1 MISRRELFMS
11 TLAASLAD
19 AAMAQPRSSKT
30 MTLSIHQNTS
40 RGAGYRKSLEGWAK
54 AGIRFVEITDVMLDE
69 FLKTDT
75 IAAARRV
82 ITDLGLTAVSSAA
95 VLPDIWIPGDARPAS
110 LETWKRRCEQ
120 FSTIGLE
127 KIYCPSITNRRVTA
141 DDFKAT
147 PGCIRETGDI
157 ARQFKLTAMIEFART
172 STHLS
177 TLRSSLSVIRE
188 AGHPNVR
195 PMLDFFHFWSG
206 MSKFEDLDLIRPG
219 EIAHVHF
226 QDILDTPREL
236 IDNNG
241 RVIPGDG
248 NAPIVAILRKLVDKQ
263 YSGPLSVELF
273 LMELQQGD
281 PFEVASRIKQKC
293 ETVMRKAGVL

>member
-1 MISRRELFMS
+1 MS
-11 TLAASLAD
+11 TLAVPLAD
-19 AAMAQPRSSKT
+19 AAMAQSKSSGK

-40 RGAGYRKSLEGWAK
+40 RAAGYRKSLDGWAR
-54 AGIRFVEITDVMLDE
+54 AGIKFVEVTDVMLDE
-69 FLKTDT
+69 FLKADT
-75 IAAARRV
+75 IAAAKRV
-82 ITDLGLTAVSSAA
+82 LTDLGLTPVSSAA
-95 VLPDIWIPGDARPAS
+95 VLPDIWIPGDARVAS

-120 FSTIGLE
+120 FATIGLD

-147 PGCIRETGDI
+147 PGCIREAGDI
-157 ARQFKLTAMIEFART
+157 AKQFNLTAMIEFART

-177 TLRSSLSVIRE
+177 TLRSTLTVIRE
-188 AGHPNVR
+188 AAHTNVR

-206 MSKFEDLDLIRPG
+206 MSKFEDLDMIRPG

-248 NAPIVAILRKLVDKQ
+248 NAPVVAILRKLVEKQ

-273 LMELQQGD
+273 LVELQQGD
-281 PFEVASRIKQKC
+281 PYEVASRIKQKC
-293 ETVMRKAGVL
+293 EVVMKKAGVM

>member
-1 MISRRELFMS
+1 
-11 TLAASLAD
+11 
-19 AAMAQPRSSKT
+19 
-30 MTLSIHQNTS
+30 
-40 RGAGYRKSLEGWAK
+40 
-54 AGIRFVEITDVMLDE
+54 
-69 FLKTDT
+69 
-75 IAAARRV
+75 V
-82 ITDLGLTAVSSAA
+82 ITDLGVTPVSSAA
-95 VLPDIWIPGDARPAS
+95 VLPDIWIPGDARAAS

-127 KIYCPSITNRRVTA
+127 KIYCPSITNRPVTV

-147 PGCIRETGDI
+147 PGCIREAGDI
-157 ARQFKLTAMIEFART
+157 ARQFNLTAMIEFART

-177 TLRSSLSVIRE
+177 TLRSSLMVIRE
-188 AGHPNVR
+188 AAHSNVR

-248 NAPIVAILRKLVDKQ
+248 NAPVVAILRKLVEKQ

-293 ETVMRKAGVL
+293 EAVMRRAGVL

>member
-1 MISRRELFMS
+1 MISRRELLMS
-11 TLAASLAD
+11 SFVASLAD
-19 AAMAQPRSSKT
+19 AAMAQSRSSRK

-40 RGAGYRKSLEGWAK
+40 RAAGYRKSLEGWAK
-54 AGIRFVEITDVMLDE
+54 AGITFVEITDVMLDE
-69 FLKTDT
+69 FLKTET
-75 IAAARRV
+75 VAAAKRV
-82 ITDLGLTAVSSAA
+82 LTDLGLTAVSAAA
-95 VLPDIWIPGDARPAS
+95 VLPDIWIPGDARQAS
-110 LETWKRRCEQ
+110 LDTWKRRCEQ
-120 FSTIGLE
+120 FSTIGLG

-157 ARQFKLTAMIEFART
+157 AKQFNLIAMIEFART

-177 TLRSSLSVIRE
+177 TLRSSLTVIRE
-188 AGHPNVR
+188 AAHSNVR

-206 MSKFEDLDLIRPG
+206 MSKFEDLDMIRPG

-248 NAPIVAILRKLVDKQ
+248 TAPIVAIIRKLAEKQ

-281 PFEVASRIKQKC
+281 PYEVASRIKQKC
-293 ETVMRKAGVL
+293 EAVMRKAGVL